1 MYMYIVPVNEYA
13 YAVYLHICFIF
24 QQFKTS
30 MHINVTYNSM
40 LTMSLK
46 SEDLINK
53 KNVQVSRYCSL
64 CYKSYLTV
72 TQ

>member
-40 LTMSLK
+40 FTMSLK
-46 SEDLINK
+46 SEDLIK
-53 KNVQVSRYCSL
+53 KNTLKYPDIVRYVI
-64 CYKSYLTV
+64 TAV
-72 TQ
+72 

>member
-40 LTMSLK
+40 FTMSLK
-46 SEDLINK
+46 SEDLIK
-53 KNVQVSRYCSL
+53 KR
-64 CYKSYLTV
+64 
-72 TQ
+72 